1 MFYIIILMGL
11 SKNLGKIFTAEEL
24 ERSERYTCVFP
35 VDAIIHPNTAET
47 TYTFEQ
53 LARGESNSSYYLYN
67 SITHDYHMLPLFLEV
82 QPIRRE
88 TCIDVLSCGSR
99 ANTNNF
105 ETSFAEAR
113 HSGND
118 GCVTTFD
125 ENPLTHGNNA
135 QTVFTEGQLREC
147 ETSNVPH
154 YSVVHSNGVESIFN
168 EEQTVIYESAD
179 FVSGGSTIHV
189 ANNETV
195 FTEEQ
200 LARFDEIYLST
211 FPIAHVYDTVTIFTG
226 DQLER
231 QHRHSD

>member
-1 MFYIIILMGL
+1 M
-11 SKNLGKIFTAEEL
+11 E
-24 ERSERYTCVFP
+24 
-35 VDAIIHPNTAET
+35 
-47 TYTFEQ
+47 
-53 LARGESNSSYYLYN
+53 
-67 SITHDYHMLPLFLEV
+67 IT
-82 QPIRRE
+82 
-88 TCIDVLSCGSR
+88 
-99 ANTNNF
+99 
-105 ETSFAEAR
+105 
-113 HSGND
+113 
-118 GCVTTFD
+118 
-125 ENPLTHGNNA
+125 
-135 QTVFTEGQLREC
+135 QTVFTEDQLREC

-154 YSVVHSNGVESIFN
+154 YSVVHSNRMESIFN

-200 LARFDEIYLST
+200 LARFDGFYLST